1 MENQSSDQNNS
12 IQNVE
17 EEIHYVEPPLLG
29 NDITQTQLLEDD
41 LEEESKRHKKGQ
53 KKFVKILCGFMIVLL
68 IIGILSDVIPKQKS
82 SKDENPTLI
91 DLTELYESDTVW
103 ESTYND
109 IGNQI
114 DKLVTYK
121 GQLDEE
127 GKLLECLQL
136 DERISQEI
144 QQLSIYAQLKVSLNQ
159 SDTEAI
165 NKKGKVSKLLNQY
178 IDKSI
183 FIVSHLN
190 QLPKEQLQEL
200 VNKKEFEPYKYILED
215 ARDDKIEGLDEDYYS
230 FYLKSYILLQQ
241 IDDIYEQIV
250 YVDGGEIENQMDYIK
265 RMRERQYSLAALY
278 NMEVSKQILFANL
291 LEYDDVMSY
300 LIEEQGVEKE
310 VYAVAKEEIL
320 KMKPILERYY
330 KLMGRISLE
339 PSKEALDYTKAQGI
353 IQEAYSIFGN
363 EYVEIAKRA
372 FDNNWIDP
380 YPTPYKSA
388 GAFTI
393 GSYKT
398 HPYILANYEENQRG
412 IGTIAHELGH
422 GVHFE
427 LARENQPYSS
437 WYPTTFTTEIA
448 SLTAEKSVYDYFYK
462 VADNDNLKKEALVYK
477 LECLI
482 NNIFY
487 QMRIAYFEESAYKL
501 AESGEALTADKLN
514 KLWEDA
520 TKMYLGDV
528 GTIEG
533 EWASIPHIFQ
543 DFYTFQYATA
553 AIASERV
560 NTKLNSKDVKMK
572 EDWIAFL
579 RSGNSQEAGEL
590 TKDKLGIDLKD
601 RKVYEEV
608 GEQITTYLDE
618 LEQLLK

>member
-12 IQNVE
+12 LQNVE

-29 NDITQTQLLEDD
+29 NDITQTHLLEDE
-41 LEEESKRHKKGQ
+41 LEGESKRHKKAQ

-68 IIGILSDVIPKQKS
+68 IIGILSDVIPRQKS
-82 SKDENPTLI
+82 NKDENLTLI

-103 ESTYND
+103 ESTYKD

-241 IDDIYEQIV
+241 IDDIYEQII
-250 YVDGGEIENQMDYIK
+250 YVDGGEIEDQMDYIK

-310 VYAVAKEEIL
+310 VYTVAKEEIL

-330 KLMGRISLE
+330 KLMEGISLE
-339 PSKEALDYTKAQGI
+339 PSKEALDYTKAKNI

-380 YPTPYKSA
+380 YPAPYKSA

-448 SLTAEKSVYDYFYK
+448 SLTSEKSVYDYFYK
-462 VADNDNLKKEALVYK
+462 VADSDNLKKEALVYK

-553 AIASERV
+553 AIASEHV

-579 RSGNSQEAGEL
+579 RSGNSQKAGEL

-601 RKVYEEV
+601 RKVYEEI
-608 GEQITTYLDE
+608 GMQLTAYLDE

>member
-1 MENQSSDQNNS
+1 MEKRSSDQNNS
-12 IQNVE
+12 LQNVE
-17 EEIHYVEPPLLG
+17 EEIRDTNSPLLE
-29 NDITQTQLLEDD
+29 NDKDSACLPEDD
-41 LEEESKRHKKGQ
+41 SEEILKKHIKAQ
-53 KKFVKILCGFMIVLL
+53 KKIAKILCGFMVVLL
-68 IIGILSDVIPKQKS
+68 IIGVLSDGIPRQKS
-82 SKDENPTLI
+82 AKESHHTLI
-91 DLTELYESDTVW
+91 DLTKLYESDTEW
-103 ESTYND
+103 ESTYKD
-109 IGNQI
+109 ISNQI
-114 DKLVTYK
+114 DKLMTYK
-121 GQLDEE
+121 EALDEE
-127 GKLLECLQL
+127 QNLLECLQL
-136 DERISQEI
+136 DEKISQEI
-144 QQLSIYAQLKVSLNQ
+144 QQLSVYAQLKVSLDQ

-165 NKKGKVSKLLNQY
+165 NKKGKISKLLNQY

-183 FIVSHLN
+183 FIVSYLN
-190 QLPKEQLQEL
+190 ELPKEKLQEL
-200 VNKKEFEPYKYILED
+200 LNKKAFAPYQYVLED

-250 YVDGGEIENQMDYIK
+250 YVDGGEIEDQMDYIK

-278 NMEVSKQILFANL
+278 NMEVSKQILFSNL

-310 VYAVAKEEIL
+310 VYTVAKEEIL
-320 KMKPILERYY
+320 KMKPILDRYY
-330 KLMGRISLE
+330 QLVERISLE
-339 PSKEALDYTKAQGI
+339 PSGENFDYTQGKNI
-353 IQEAYSIFGN
+353 IREAYRIFGN
-363 EYVEIAKRA
+363 EYVEIANKA
-372 FDNNWIDP
+372 FDENWIDP
-380 YPTPYKSA
+380 YPAPYKSS
-388 GAFTI
+388 GAFTM
-393 GSYKT
+393 GSYKV

-427 LARENQPYSS
+427 LARASQPYNL
-437 WYPTTFTTEIA
+437 WYPATFTAEIA

-462 VADNDNLKKEALVYK
+462 EADNDNLKKEALLYK

-501 AESGEALTADKLN
+501 AESGEALTADQLN

-553 AIASERV
+553 AIASEHV
-560 NTKLNSKDVKMK
+560 STKLNSKDMKMQEK
-572 EDWIAFL
+572 WLDFL
-579 RSGNSQEAGEL
+579 KSGNSQEVGEL

-608 GEQITTYLDE
+608 SAKLTAYLDE
-618 LEQLLK
+618 LEELMR

>member
-1 MENQSSDQNNS
+1 MENQSDDKNNS
-12 IQNVE
+12 LQNVE
-17 EEIHYVEPPLLG
+17 EEIHYVDTPLLE
-29 NDITQTQLLEDD
+29 NNMNSTNLLEDD
-41 LEEESKRHKKGQ
+41 LEEASKRHKKSR
-53 KKFVKILCGFMIVLL
+53 KRIVKILCAFMIALL
-68 IIGILSDVIPKQKS
+68 IVGILGDVIPRRRS
-82 SKDENPTLI
+82 RAEVNPTLI
-91 DLTELYESDTVW
+91 DLTELYESDTAW
-103 ESTYND
+103 ESIYED
-109 IGNQI
+109 INTQI
-114 DKLVTYK
+114 DKLTTYK

-127 GKLLECLQL
+127 AKLLECLRL
-136 DERISQEI
+136 DEKISQEI

-165 NKKGKVSKLLNQY
+165 NKKGKVSSLLNQY

-183 FIVSHLN
+183 FIVSYLN
-190 QLPKEQLQEL
+190 QLPKEKLQDL

-215 ARDDKIEGLDEDYYS
+215 ARDNKIEGLDEDYYS

-241 IDDIYEQIV
+241 IDDIYEQII
-250 YVDGGEIENQMDYIK
+250 YVDGGEVENQMDYIK

-291 LEYDDVMSY
+291 LGYDDVMSY
-300 LIEEQGVEKE
+300 LIEEQGVEKKI
-310 VYAVAKEEIL
+310 YTVAKEEIL

-339 PSKEALDYTKAQGI
+339 PSKEAFDYTKGKTI
-353 IQEAYSIFGN
+353 IQEAYNIFGN
-363 EYVEIAKRA
+363 EYVEIAKKA
-372 FDNNWIDP
+372 FDENWIDP
-380 YPTPYKSA
+380 YPAPYKSS
-388 GAFTI
+388 GAFTM

-427 LARENQPYSS
+427 LARESQPYTS
-437 WYPTTFTTEIA
+437 WYPTTFTAEIA

-462 VADNDNLKKEALVYK
+462 VADNDNLKKEALLYK
-477 LECLI
+477 LECLV

-487 QMRIAYFEESAYKL
+487 QMRIAQFEESAYKL
-501 AESGEALTADKLN
+501 VESGETLTADKLN
-514 KLWEDA
+514 KLWEEA

-528 GTIEG
+528 RTIEG

-553 AIASERV
+553 AVASEHV
-560 NTKLNSKDVKMK
+560 STKLNSGDTKIK

-579 RSGNSQEAGEL
+579 RSGGSQESGEL
-590 TKDKLGIDLKD
+590 TKDKLGIDLQD

-608 GEQITTYLDE
+608 AGLLTMYMDE
-618 LEQLLK
+618 LEELLK